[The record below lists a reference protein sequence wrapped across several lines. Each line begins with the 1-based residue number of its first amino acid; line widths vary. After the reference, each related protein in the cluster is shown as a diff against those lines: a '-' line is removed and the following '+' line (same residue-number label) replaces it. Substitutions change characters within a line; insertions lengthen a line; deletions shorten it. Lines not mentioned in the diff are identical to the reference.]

1 MRNKIYLKYALS
13 FRTLSGS
20 AGGNKEIQIRVSIQR
35 IQQIVKSSR
44 KKKKAG
50 ENESQKI
57 YSKISQNSG
66 FEFEIETSAVLRFVA
81 QSCLTLQPHDCS
93 PQVSSVHGDSPGK
106 NTGVGYH
113 ALLQGVF
120 STQGSNPGLL
130 NCRQILYHRNHQGSP
145 RILQ

>member
-20 AGGNKEIQIRVSIQR
+20 ARGNKEIQIRVSIQR

-57 YSKISQNSG
+57 DSKISQNSG
-66 FEFEIETSAVLRFVA
+66 FEFEIETSAALCFVA
-81 QSCLTLQPHDCS
+81 QSCLTLCNPMTVAHKSPLSMGILQARILEWVVMPSSRGSSQPRDRT
-93 PQVSSVHGDSPGK
+93 QVS
-106 NTGVGYH
+106 
-113 ALLQGVF
+113 
-120 STQGSNPGLL
+120 
-130 NCRQILYHRNHQGSP
+130 
-145 RILQ
+145 